1 LELQRELKGVDTAV
15 EDLQRTMTA
24 LRSRKNKIPDDDDLE
39 KVISLAQD
47 IHDRVIAFEYS
58 LADVTD
64 GWWQK

>member
-1 LELQRELKGVDTAV
+1 
-15 EDLQRTMTA
+15 MTA

-47 IHDRVIAFEYS
+47 IHDRMIAFEYS